1 MTDTKA
7 NIAKELDHFETLASE
22 LRTHPDNA
30 RRGDT
35 AAIAESLARFGQLR
49 PIVALKDGTIVA
61 GNHTFRAATEELGWE
76 TVAAVRVDLS
86 DEEATAYLLAD
97 NRTSELGTMDA
108 EALAA
113 LVERAMMAP
122 GGLAGTGYTEA
133 DVDDLAA
140 ELAAL
145 DVEEFEYQE
154 PTNVHDERHTSQA
167 ATPEKLAASKP
178 MEQFILLYDEDDA
191 NVLRDS
197 IKTLGARWGMDGGR
211 AIVLEAL
218 RRQAAAND

>member
-7 NIAKELDHFETLASE
+7 NIAKELDHFETLAGE

-30 RRGDT
+30 RRGDIS
-35 AAIAESLARFGQLR
+35 AIAQSLERFGQLR
-49 PIVALKDGTIVA
+49 PIVALRDGTIVA
-61 GNHTFRAATEELGWE
+61 GNHTYRAAVEELGWD
-76 TVAAVRVDLS
+76 TVAAVRVDLTE
-86 DEEATAYLLAD
+86 EEATAYLLAD

-145 DVEEFEYQE
+145 DVDEFEYQE
-154 PTNVHDERHTSQA
+154 PTNVYDDRHTSE
-167 ATPEKLAASKP
+167 ATPEDKLAERKP
-178 MEQFILLYDEDDA
+178 MEQFVLIYDEADA
-191 NVLRDS
+191 EKLREAVKALRD
-197 IKTLGARWGMDGGR
+197 AWGVSGVR
-211 AIVLEAL
+211 EVVLQAVL
-218 RRQAAAND
+218 QAAEAK